1 MSDALPALTWG
12 EVISVIALFGNPP
25 PVASSSGASSVVRR
39 ACRGT
44 NDWGKRSASSLRRSM
59 TDELLPDMPHHGM
72 GNSYVQMNTN
82 AVIPNEVRDL
92 TDVRTP
98 PLRYFPRFL
107 PRIAPPGNDLAA
119 FPPRRPHLFADQRHH
134 DSLDAQL
141 AGRNKVGK

>member
-44 NDWGKRSASSLRRSM
+44 NDWGKRSASSLRRSI

-92 TDVRTP
+92 TDVRNTAAAI
-98 PLRYFPRFL
+98 L
-107 PRIAPPGNDLAA
+107 PEISPADRAA
-119 FPPRRPHLFADQRHH
+119 RQ
-134 DSLDAQL
+134 
-141 AGRNKVGK
+141 